1 MTDEVQNNP
10 LPIKPDNFEDVV
22 FSLEINRLK
31 TATVGN
37 TAKVVVQ
44 VDYCLR
50 GVYDELSHVH
60 NGQIWFDP
68 STVVIDGDFIPFEG
82 LTKEVVKQWVIAK
95 YPEIHIKYSIANV
108 LSQKKQEQDAA
119 VNNAL
124 PWSN

>member
-10 LPIKPDNFEDVV
+10 LPIKPDNFENVV
-22 FSLEINRLK
+22 FSLEINSLK
-31 TATVGN
+31 TATVG

-50 GVYDELSHVH
+50 GVYGDLSHLH

-68 STVVIDGDFIPFEG
+68 STVVIDGNFIPFEN
-82 LTKEVVKQWVIAK
+82 LTKEVVKQWVTAK
-95 YPEIHIKYSIANV
+95 YPEIHIKYSLANI
-108 LSQKKQEQDAA
+108 LAKKKQEQDDA
-119 VNNAL
+119 VNNTL